1 MTIIEDS
8 LKKYAKLIIH
18 VGLNLRAGQPLI
30 ITNASTRGVPI
41 HAAPLVREVTREAYE
56 AGSPFVDVIW
66 NDEQLIRAR
75 IQFAPAGTFNEYA
88 DWHIQALHTVIK
100 RGGALLTIRS
110 NNPDLLSGLDA
121 ERVGAMQS
129 THLAKFSPVSLAVSG
144 NQINWLVVAAAS
156 PAWAA
161 KVFPDLPVDQ
171 AEAKLWE
178 AIFQITRV
186 DQPDPVAAW
195 EQHVKN
201 LLKRAQY
208 LNQKRFAAL
217 KYTSPGTDLTVGLPE
232 GHKWISAREKSHS
245 GIEFIANLPTEE
257 VFTLPHREQV
267 HGTIKAS
274 MPLSYGGTL
283 IEDFHLTFENGRV
296 ANVHAGKNESALKR
310 LIDTDEGASRLGEA
324 ALVPVDSPIA
334 QRGHLFFD
342 SLIDENASCHL
353 AVGRAYRINLEGSRD
368 LSDQEFM
375 QRGGNISMAHV
386 DFMVGSQDMDIDGIR
401 QDGSSEPVFRHGKWA
416 VDL

>member
-1 MTIIEDS
+1 
-8 LKKYAKLIIH
+8 
-18 VGLNLRAGQPLI
+18 
-30 ITNASTRGVPI
+30 
-41 HAAPLVREVTREAYE
+41 
-56 AGSPFVDVIW
+56 
-66 NDEQLIRAR
+66 
-75 IQFAPAGTFNEYA
+75 
-88 DWHIQALHTVIK
+88 
-100 RGGALLTIRS
+100 
-110 NNPDLLSGLDA
+110 
-121 ERVGAMQS
+121 
-129 THLAKFSPVSLAVSG
+129 
-144 NQINWLVVAAAS
+144 VVAAAS

-208 LNQKRFAAL
+208 LNQKRYTAL
-217 KYTSPGTDLTVGLPE
+217 KYTAPGTDLTVGLPE
-232 GHKWISAREKSHS
+232 GHKWISAREKTQS

-257 VFTLPHREQV
+257 VFTLPHREQT
-267 HGTIKAS
+267 HGTVKAS

-296 ANVHAGKNESALKR
+296 VNVHAGKNEPALKR

-353 AVGRAYRINLEGSRD
+353 AVGRAYRINLEGSHD